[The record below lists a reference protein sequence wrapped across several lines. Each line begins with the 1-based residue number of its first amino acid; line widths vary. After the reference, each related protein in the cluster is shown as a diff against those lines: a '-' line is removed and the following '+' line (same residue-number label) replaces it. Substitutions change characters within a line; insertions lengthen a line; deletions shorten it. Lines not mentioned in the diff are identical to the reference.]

1 MKTINDRSA
10 TALMLVVTAL
20 LTCRAMMPTPA
31 QAQITDFSPEGI
43 QTYLN
48 ENPQIASAEDFLL
61 NLPTEFAYHWIMM
74 THSESSQTGDATNPR
89 FILPDA
95 KATVVFGFELDSQ
108 TIEYLHFETATNRFR
123 FHEIDMNRRQV
134 SADDAR
140 CLDCH
145 ASTREGVRGSRP
157 RPNWDAYDSW
167 AGALPF
173 NRDRIYENSEEEKAF
188 SRIITD
194 LTNHPIV
201 EHLAYPP
208 GFVQDPPGTGPWT
221 IKWDDCNQIPVPQ
234 WCKTDNGTGAVDIG
248 YGFDPNGNVIYPG
261 PEAPISVDQGGRYLR
276 VTHSEKFAQDPNTDE
291 GPAVALFDFFTD
303 YNASRVAQE
312 LVDFPTAPVD
322 IRPVALAIV
331 SRDATTGD
339 ACFPDATRNTLRKYA
354 SKKALRR
361 LRAYQRRLDPNI
373 RSFADLL
380 ADTRTRMER
389 LPKLKADLQAK
400 NMEGLIEANG
410 GAATPE
416 TITDDVARRSRERFN
431 LDALTGFMVDR
442 ELYDDNNEAMR
453 IALFRY
459 FLEPVGVAVETWS
472 MSVQSDLEP
481 AERNATYTFGDLFT
495 SKYVPSLQDKLKTS
509 LGMAAVTCN
518 DLAAASVRAY
528 KKFR

>member
-10 TALMLVVTAL
+10 TALLLVVTAL
-20 LTCRAMMPTPA
+20 LTCEALLPTPA
-31 QAQITDFSPEGI
+31 RAQIQDFSPEGI

-48 ENPQIASAEDFLL
+48 ENPQVASAEDFLL
-61 NLPTEFAYHWIMM
+61 NLPYEFAYHWIMM
-74 THSESSQTGDATNPR
+74 THSESSQTGDATSPR

-95 KATVVFGFELDSQ
+95 KATVVFGFQLDSQ

-173 NRDRIYENSEEEKAF
+173 NRDRIYENSEEEEAIE
-188 SRIITD
+188 RI
-194 LTNHPIV
+194 LTNLTDHPIV
-201 EHLAYPP
+201 RHLGYPP
-208 GFVQDPPGTGPWT
+208 GLVEDPPGTGSW
-221 IKWDDCNQIPVPQ
+221 IVQWDDCNQLPAPQ
-234 WCKTDNGTGAVDIG
+234 WCKTDTGTGTVDVA
-248 YGFDPNGNVIYPG
+248 YGSDPNGDLIYPG
-261 PEAPISVDQGGRYLR
+261 PQAVSVKQGGRYLR
-276 VTHSEKFAQDPNTDE
+276 VTHSGKFGQDPSTDE
-291 GPAVALFDFFTD
+291 GPAVALFDSFTD
-303 YNASRVAQE
+303 YNALRVAQE

-322 IRPVALAIV
+322 IRPVALAIL
-331 SRDATTGD
+331 SRDAATGD
-339 ACFPDATRNTLRKYA
+339 ACLPDGNRDTLRKFA
-354 SKKALRR
+354 SKKALRK
-361 LRAYQRRLDPNI
+361 LRAYQRRRDPGI

-380 ADTRTRMER
+380 ADTRARMER
-389 LPKLKADLQAK
+389 LPKLKADQQAK
-400 NMEGLIEANG
+400 NMAGLIEANG

-416 TITDDVARRSRERFN
+416 EITGDIARRSRQMFK

-442 ELYDDNNEAMR
+442 ELYEDNAETLR
-453 IALFRY
+453 IALLRY

-481 AERNATYTFGDLFT
+481 AGRNATYTFGDLFT
-495 SKYVPSLQDKLKTS
+495 SKYVPPLQDKLKAS
-509 LGMAAVTCN
+509 LGMSAVTCN
-518 DLAAASVRAY
+518 DLAAASVKAY
-528 KKFR
+528 KKLR